1 MTQPVPRAVVEA
13 FYRAYATR
21 DAGKVAEFLDD
32 DVEWTIS
39 GPVELLPFCG
49 THSGKA
55 AVLDLIGRR
64 VPEVFR
70 VFSFVPEAVL
80 IDGDRA
86 STLARQLARR
96 TDGGR
101 VISFRVA
108 NFIRFRDGKVV
119 ENLSL
124 LDTFD
129 AVEQVLGHPIGQQLG
144 RGAPADSDLIAV

>member
-1 MTQPVPRAVVEA
+1 MTQQVPRALVEA

-21 DAGKVAEFLDD
+21 DVKKVAEFIDD

-70 VFSFVPEAVL
+70 VFSFTPESVL
-80 IDGDRA
+80 VDGDRA
-86 STLARQLARR
+86 STLTRQLARR
-96 TDGGR
+96 TDDGR

-108 NFIRFRDGKVV
+108 NFIRFRDGMVV

-129 AVEQVLGHPIGQQLG
+129 AVEQVLGYPIGHQLG
-144 RGAPADSDLIAV
+144 RGGLADGDLIAI